1 MPTRPM
7 PVCVGPPG
15 EASAALPQETEQ
27 PVYTLNVQ
35 GDSEADSSHGS
46 ETLLGQNPLLDQ
58 YIALMTHMRATRP
71 EIVRG
76 ICTFRVIHGAPRLW
90 WKGRLNRLHRHSEM
104 VTILDEFWSHSWLV
118 HPLTKYL
125 SVLFLNNG
133 LPAFVAGTACAVL
146 TFSLY
151 ATGLLP
157 WKRLCTPSGVVGYYL
172 TLLLWRRKKRVFLD
186 VACVNQ
192 HDPQLKM
199 EALVSIGAF
208 LKRSRSLLV
217 LWDATFVSRLLGRS

>member
-1 MPTRPM
+1 M

-35 GDSEADSSHGS
+35 GDSEADASHGS

-90 WKGRLNRLHRHSEM
+90 LEGK
-104 VTILDEFWSHSWLV
+104 I
-118 HPLTKYL
+118 K
-125 SVLFLNNG
+125 
-133 LPAFVAGTACAVL
+133 
-146 TFSLY
+146 
-151 ATGLLP
+151 
-157 WKRLCTPSGVVGYYL
+157 
-172 TLLLWRRKKRVFLD
+172 
-186 VACVNQ
+186 
-192 HDPQLKM
+192 
-199 EALVSIGAF
+199 
-208 LKRSRSLLV
+208 
-217 LWDATFVSRLLGRS
+217 

>member
-1 MPTRPM
+1 
-7 PVCVGPPG
+7 
-15 EASAALPQETEQ
+15 
-27 PVYTLNVQ
+27 
-35 GDSEADSSHGS
+35 
-46 ETLLGQNPLLDQ
+46 
-58 YIALMTHMRATRP
+58 
-71 EIVRG
+71 
-76 ICTFRVIHGAPRLW
+76 
-90 WKGRLNRLHRHSEM
+90 M

-199 EALVSIGAF
+199 GSPRQHRCVFEEIAFFVGSLGCHFRVKASWSILGF
-208 LKRSRSLLV
+208 
-217 LWDATFVSRLLGRS
+217 FVPFVVWP